1 MFTRGKDDL
10 AQLDLVSETVLIP
23 EGVKILIDDR
33 SVTVFGPLG
42 ELKKDFSHAKVDI
55 NIKGD
60 EVLIEVLWPDK
71 KKRALVGTIRSH
83 IRNMITGVT
92 KGYTYK
98 LKIVF
103 AHFPMTVRVE
113 ENRVV
118 VENFHGERKP
128 RIGKI
133 LGNVKVEVMD
143 EDVIVKGIDLNDVSQ
158 TAANIQEATWIKKK
172 DHRVFLDG
180 IYIYEKS
187 EGM

>member
-1 MFTRGKDDL
+1 MFTRREGNL
-10 AQLDLVSETVLIP
+10 AQVEVASETVLIP
-23 EGVKILIDDR
+23 IDVKILIEDG
-33 SVTVFGPLG
+33 SVAVLGPLG
-42 ELKKDFSHAKVDI
+42 EIKKDFSHAKVDI
-55 NIKGD
+55 IKKRN
-60 EVLIEVLWPDK
+60 EIQIEVIWPDK
-71 KKRALVGTIRSH
+71 KKKALVGTISSL

-113 ENRVV
+113 ENRAV

-133 LGNVKVEVMD
+133 LGDVKVEVMD

>member
-1 MFTRGKDDL
+1 MTQVEV
-10 AQLDLVSETVLIP
+10 ASETVLIP
-23 EGVKILIDDR
+23 NGVKILIEDG
-33 SVTVFGPLG
+33 SVTVVGPLG
-42 ELKKDFSHAKVDI
+42 EIKKDFSHAKVDI
-55 NIKGD
+55 IKKGN
-60 EVLIEVLWPDK
+60 EVLIEVIWPDK

-98 LKIVF
+98 LTIVF

-118 VENFHGERKP
+118 VENFSGERQP

-133 LGNVKVEVMD
+133 IGDVKIEVMD

>member
-1 MFTRGKDDL
+1 L
-10 AQLDLVSETVLIP
+10 AQVELVSEKVLIP
-23 EGVKILIDDR
+23 DGVTIHIEDR
-33 SVTVFGPLG
+33 TVTVSGPLG
-42 ELKKDFSHAKVDI
+42 ELNKDFSHAKVDI
-55 NIKGD
+55 NLKGN
-60 EVLIEVLWPDK
+60 EVLLEVLWPDK
-71 KKRALVGTIRSH
+71 KKKALIGTIRSH

-118 VENFHGERKP
+118 VENFHGERRP

-133 LGNVKVEVMD
+133 LGNVKVDVMD
-143 EDVIVKGIDLNDVSQ
+143 EDVIVKGLDLNDVSQ

-187 EGM
+187 EGMY

>member
-1 MFTRGKDDL
+1 M
-10 AQLDLVSETVLIP
+10 AQVELVSETVLIP
-23 EGVKILIDDR
+23 EGVIIHIEDGT
-33 SVTVFGPLG
+33 VTVSGPLG

-55 NIKGD
+55 NIKGN
-60 EVLIEVLWPDK
+60 EVLLEVLWPDK
-71 KKRALVGTIRSH
+71 KKKALVGTIRSH

-98 LKIVF
+98 LKIIF

-118 VENFHGERKP
+118 VENFHGERRP

-133 LGNVKVEVMD
+133 YGNVKVNVMD